1 MEIQSPFQ
9 LDVVS
14 VRLVRDSPIFSEQ
27 KITNPE
33 NAIAVVGTVLC
44 EMDREVVCVI
54 NLKADGTP
62 INCHIASMGAIN
74 QAIVEP
80 RELFK
85 SAILSNAA
93 SMIMV
98 HNHPSGNLEPSKDD
112 TIITDRILKLSGLLG
127 IPLVDHVIVGGD
139 NTKYFSFKEK
149 ELLKMPQ
156 ITLTQNYH
164 YLDFGKSAMVAERG
178 KSR

>member
-1 MEIQSPFQ
+1 MGIQNPFQ

-14 VRLVRDSPIFSEQ
+14 VRLVRDAPLFSEQ
-27 KITNPE
+27 KITSPE
-33 NAIAVVGTVLC
+33 SAISVVGEFLC

-54 NLKADGTP
+54 NLKSDGTP
-62 INCHIASMGAIN
+62 INCNFASMGAIN
-74 QAIVEP
+74 QAIIEP

-93 SMIMV
+93 TMIMV

-112 TIITDRILKLSGLLG
+112 TMITDRILKLSGLLG
-127 IPLVDHVIVGGD
+127 IPLTDHVIVGGD
-139 NTKYFSFKEK
+139 NTRYFSFKEK
-149 ELLKMPQ
+149 ELLRMPKVS
-156 ITLTQNYH
+156 LTQNYH
-164 YLDFGKSAMVAERG
+164 YLEFGNSAMVAERG

>member
-14 VRLVRDSPIFSEQ
+14 VRLVRNSPIFSEQ
-27 KITNPE
+27 KITDPE
-33 NAIAVVGTVLC
+33 SAIAVVGALLC